1 MNVILKGKIR
11 PFYNFFLK
19 VSGQLFHRGKKY
31 ICPFCG
37 FLSNDL
43 ILVGGKADVLK
54 KYEAIGAGRRRGSC
68 WNCQASDKE
77 KLLYIYLRDYAKIF
91 DGSQK
96 SILHIAPEFHL
107 SNQILRC
114 KNITYTCGDLFAE
127 GYTYPNYVQYMDLL
141 DLQLTDNIYD
151 IVICAHVLEHIP
163 DDKKAMSE
171 IFRVLK
177 PNGFA
182 IIQVPLS
189 KLLNKTLEDITIQDP
204 KIRYKLFG
212 QKDHYRL
219 YAQCDYIK
227 NLKDIGFEVEVR
239 NISVENMKY
248 GLNPMEDLYIC
259 HKK

>member
-1 MNVILKGKIR
+1 
-11 PFYNFFLK
+11 
-19 VSGQLFHRGKKY
+19 
-31 ICPFCG
+31 
-37 FLSNDL
+37 
-43 ILVGGKADVLK
+43 
-54 KYEAIGAGRRRGSC
+54 
-68 WNCQASDKE
+68 
-77 KLLYIYLRDYAKIF
+77 
-91 DGSQK
+91 
-96 SILHIAPEFHL
+96 
-107 SNQILRC
+107 
-114 KNITYTCGDLFAE
+114 
-127 GYTYPNYVQYMDLL
+127 MDLL